1 MMKEPAT
8 DDVARLTQIRHALL
22 RLHKTLLDAQVV
34 RHERVHGRVDSPGKL
49 LQLVISNPA
58 FDWLHRLS
66 ELVVQIDQAM
76 EDKESPLTAASLSE
90 LVVRTKVLLTPD
102 EQGDVFARKYFD
114 ALQSE
119 PQVGVVHGEVVKLL
133 KKTEEKTSS

>member
-1 MMKEPAT
+1 
-8 DDVARLTQIRHALL
+8 
-22 RLHKTLLDAQVV
+22 V
-34 RHERVHGRVDSPGKL
+34 RHERAHGRVDSPGKL

-76 EDKESPLTAASLSE
+76 EDKDDPLTEVKLME
-90 LVVRTKVLLTPD
+90 LVKRAKILLTPD
-102 EQGDVFARKYFD
+102 EQGDGFARKYFD

-119 PQVGVVHGEVVKLL
+119 PQVGVVHGEVVALL
-133 KKTEEKTSS
+133 KKGK